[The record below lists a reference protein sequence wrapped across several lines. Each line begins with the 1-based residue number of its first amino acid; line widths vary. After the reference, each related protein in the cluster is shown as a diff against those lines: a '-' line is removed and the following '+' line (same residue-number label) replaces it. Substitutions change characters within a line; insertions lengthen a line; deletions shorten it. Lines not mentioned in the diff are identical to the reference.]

1 MENPAGLDDV
11 VDSFERPLTV
21 DEKRV
26 VPAWLGTAWRTLN
39 REVRGVAMR
48 LDLEEDVAGH
58 LPVDDVKDIVVAM
71 VERKLRNPDGYRT
84 WGGDTESSTID
95 SALSS
100 GKIYVT
106 DEERR
111 SLAPADIGAGAL
123 NGMYSIPLGRP

>member
-1 MENPAGLDDV
+1 VENPAVLADV
-11 VDSFERPLTV
+11 EASFERPLTV

-39 REVRGVAMR
+39 REVRGVAAR
-48 LDLEEDVAGH
+48 LD
-58 LPVDDVKDIVVAM
+58 VAM

-123 NGMYSIPLGRP
+123 NGMYSILLGRP